1 MPDNN
6 MMIDTGDES
15 RSLENPN
22 IPLGSPEVWNEVFGD
37 YKADTGE
44 SVSPKRALG
53 LAAVWQ
59 AVSLI
64 SGDVAKLPLN
74 VYRRRPDLGERGREI
89 DLAHP
94 AQQLVRWKAS
104 GKMSAFKFWRRMMTH
119 SLLWGN
125 AYALIMKDPNGQPLE
140 LLPLLPDR
148 TQPQIRDDGSTYYVS
163 EIGGSL
169 VSFFDSEILHLE
181 HISIKG
187 DADCELIHQAR
198 NSFALGLAQ
207 NKFASRFFQHGARI
221 GGILEVPP
229 GMTKTAADNLEIG
242 YRKTYEAVDNAFKT
256 VILRDGAK
264 FHSGQFAPDQAQMT
278 QSRAEQVKDVA
289 RWFNL
294 PPHKLGDDSRTS
306 YSSLEQENRSYLDSC
321 LAVWLQ
327 TIASECWMKLL
338 TTDQQAAGQH
348 YIEHNVDALIQA
360 DTMTKY
366 TVGRMGIEMGVLSPD
381 EFRAMQNMNPRPDG
395 LGGVYLRPLNMTV
408 AGEETAPGDGE
419 PPADPEPEA
428 LDATRAVLLQQMA
441 AAVGGILD
449 SVTRNVKRK
458 KASRFVTWI
467 DSGLEDATSGQA
479 AAQLSAASVAYAAVR
494 GQCTESA
501 PVIDL
506 AAIYGHLRANLD
518 SLLETTTEAD
528 LKNTIVEAADQL
540 RLDLP
545 AEILNTLEEGIQLDE
560 KTIS

>member
-1 MPDNN
+1 MADN
-6 MMIDTGDES
+6 MMIDTGEES

-37 YKADTGE
+37 MKSDTGE
-44 SVSPKRALG
+44 TVSPKRALG
-53 LAAVWQ
+53 LAPVWQ
-59 AVSLI
+59 AISLI

-89 DLAHP
+89 ALGHP

-119 SLLWGN
+119 ALMFGN
-125 AYALIMKDPNGQPLE
+125 GYALISKDPNGQPLE

-148 TQPQIRDDGSTYYVS
+148 TQPQIRDDGTTYYVS

-187 DADCELIHQAR
+187 DADCELIYHAR

-229 GMTKTAADNLEIG
+229 GMTKVATDNLEQG
-242 YRKTYEAVDNAFKT
+242 FRKTYEAVDNSFKT

-264 FHSGQFAPDQAQMT
+264 FHAGQFSPSDAQLT
-278 QSRAEQVKDVA
+278 AARAEQVKDVA

-321 LAVWLQ
+321 LATWLQ

-408 AGEETAPGDGE
+408 AGEETQGD
-419 PPADPEPEA
+419 DSEA
-428 LDATRAVLLQQMA
+428 LDATRDVLLQQME

-458 KASRFVTWI
+458 KASRFVSWI
-467 DSGLEDATSGQA
+467 DSGMEDATSSQA
-479 AAQLSAASVAYAAVR
+479 AARLSAGSVAYAAVR

-506 AAIYGHLRANLD
+506 AAIYSHLRAKLD

-528 LKNTIVEAADQL
+528 LKNAIVQAADKL

-545 AEILNTLEEGIQLDE
+545 AEIVNTLEQGVDIDE
-560 KTIS
+560 EAIS